1 MVECKQTNDCYKYFK
16 RIRLMFFFYFERVT
30 HIKQYFIKKKRIIR
44 LMRIEMYIQSL
55 IPYGYGNDKLI
66 QIIIIL

>member
-1 MVECKQTNDCYKYFK
+1 
-16 RIRLMFFFYFERVT
+16 MFFFYFERVT